1 VEIDMQGD
9 SFFFAFARAR
19 DAVAAAVGAQRAH
32 TEHAWPDEESVR
44 VRMGLHTGEPAVG
57 AEEYLGVDVVRA
69 ARICG
74 SGRGGHVLLSEAT
87 RALLGS
93 SLPEGVSVHAVG
105 ERRLKDI
112 DEPERVYELAI
123 EGIEQPEAEAP
134 APVGDEREEEW
145 DLRAADFKE
154 RMREKITKSVF
165 ESLERSLGDIGK
177 RR

>member
-1 VEIDMQGD
+1 
-9 SFFFAFARAR
+9 
-19 DAVAAAVGAQRAH
+19 
-32 TEHAWPDEESVR
+32 
-44 VRMGLHTGEPAVG
+44 
-57 AEEYLGVDVVRA
+57 
-69 ARICG
+69 
-74 SGRGGHVLLSEAT
+74 LLSEAT